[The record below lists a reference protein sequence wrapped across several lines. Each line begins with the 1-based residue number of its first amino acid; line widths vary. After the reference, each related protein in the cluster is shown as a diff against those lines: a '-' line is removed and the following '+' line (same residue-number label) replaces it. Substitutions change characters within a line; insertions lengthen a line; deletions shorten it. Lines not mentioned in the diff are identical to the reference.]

1 MSRYDAVGIIF
12 FPYQIRKGGQC
23 MYAVMSAAELSG
35 TRDLTKPVLEQRPYG
50 PDGDDDKTE
59 RFLVRAIWRSCICM
73 MLSAAVC
80 HGETA

>member
-1 MSRYDAVGIIF
+1 MSRYDAIGIVF
-12 FPYQIRKGGQC
+12 SPYQIQNGGQC

-50 PDGDDDKTE
+50 PDGDDDRTE
-59 RFLVRAIWRSCICM
+59 RFLVQAIREDYICM

-80 HGETA
+80 RRETA